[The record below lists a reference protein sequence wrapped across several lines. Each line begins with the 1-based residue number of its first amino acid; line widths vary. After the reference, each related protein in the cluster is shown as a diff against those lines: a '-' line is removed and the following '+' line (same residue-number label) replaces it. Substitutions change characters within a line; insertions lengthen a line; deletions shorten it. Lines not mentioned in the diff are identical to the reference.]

1 MSFSISSFTYTEYL
15 MAGALFTAI
24 AAIVMARGRIP
35 AGRLI
40 DCLIAGLIGAL
51 ILGRVGHV
59 LLQWSYFSEH
69 LDEIIR
75 LERGGSDWHGALLG
89 GWIGLALMARLRG
102 VPLRPLLEACAPAI
116 PLFLIVGWLAC
127 GDRPNTCG
135 FGAEIATLAD
145 APPGIAIE
153 APDVYGL
160 AAPRWNTWAL
170 GIALGISIGLI
181 LLLPPIR
188 GRRWGVGLIVAGM
201 GMLLIGGLRGDS
213 VPLLAGVRG
222 DQWLDA
228 AVALAGM
235 IVLVTGSRRR
245 RGGGAAPDPSA
256 HPL

>member
-1 MSFSISSFTYTEYL
+1 MSLSIPSFPSFSYSEYL

-24 AAIVMARGRIP
+24 AALILARGRIP

-40 DCLIAGLIGAL
+40 DCQIAGMIGAL
-51 ILGRVGHV
+51 IVGRAGHV
-59 LLQWSYFSEH
+59 LLQWLYFSGH
-69 LDEIIR
+69 LSEIIQ

-160 AAPRWNTWAL
+160 TAPRWNTWGF
-170 GIALGISIGLI
+170 GIALGIGIGLI
-181 LLLPPIR
+181 LLRPTH
-188 GRRWGVGLIVAGM
+188 GRRWGISLLLAGT

-213 VPLLAGVRG
+213 VPLLVGVRA
-222 DQWLDA
+222 DQWLDLA
-228 AVALAGM
+228 VVLAGVVALLGDRERAG
-235 IVLVTGSRRR
+235 INFTHL
-245 RGGGAAPDPSA
+245 
-256 HPL
+256 

>member
-1 MSFSISSFTYTEYL
+1 MSFSIPSFTYTEYL
-15 MAGALFTAI
+15 MAGALLTAI
-24 AAIVMARGRIP
+24 AAIVAARGRIP

-51 ILGRVGHV
+51 IVGRAGHV
-59 LLQWSYFSEH
+59 LLQWSHFSEH
-69 LDEIIR
+69 AQEIVQ

-116 PLFLIVGWLAC
+116 PLFLIAGWLAC

-160 AAPRWNTWAL
+160 AAPRWNTWAF
-170 GIALGISIGLI
+170 GIALGMGIGLI

-188 GRRWGVGLIVAGM
+188 GRRWGVGLIVAGT

-213 VPLLAGVRG
+213 VPLLAGVRV

-228 AVALAGM
+228 TVALAG
-235 IVLVTGSRRR
+235 ITVLVNGIKRG
-245 RGGGAAPDPSA
+245 RGGDPAPDPPA